1 MKMIEKGISAVIQHK
16 VTEKETAAVVK
27 SGSLPVLATPVLSAL
42 MEEAACKALAPYLK
56 ENETTVGGFIAL
68 THKAPTLPGH
78 IVTVTATVTTAEKK
92 KISFIITAS
101 DEGGEIGNASHDRF
115 LVDAKKF
122 MTRAEG
128 KYEK

>member
-1 MKMIEKGISAVIQHK
+1 MIEKGISATLQHT
-16 VTEKETAAVVK
+16 VMENETAKVVK

-42 MEEAACKALAPYLK
+42 MEEAACKALSPYLK
-56 ENETTVGGFIAL
+56 EKETTVGGFIAL
-68 THKAPTLPGH
+68 THKAPTLPGRT
-78 IVTVTATVTTAEKK
+78 VTVTATVTAVEGK
-92 KISFIITAS
+92 KISFIIMAS

-122 MTRAEG
+122 MTRAER

>member
-1 MKMIEKGISAVIQHK
+1 MIEKGISATLQHT
-16 VTEKETAAVVK
+16 VMENETAKVVK

-42 MEEAACKALAPYLK
+42 MEETACKALAPYLK
-56 ENETTVGGFIAL
+56 EKETTVGGFIAL
-68 THKAPTLPGH
+68 THKAPTLPGRT
-78 IVTVTATVTTAEKK
+78 VTVTATVTTAEEK

-115 LVDAKKF
+115 LVDAEKF